1 MVKIYKTPNVYIEEI
16 STLPPSV
23 ATVSTAIPAFIGYT
37 EKALDGKK
45 NLTNKPTLITSLLN
59 YETLFGK
66 AEPTN
71 FNIDVNEDEISIESI
86 PDFKYLMYYALQ
98 IFFDNGGGN
107 CYIVSVGSYTAG
119 KNKKDF
125 EKGLAA
131 LEQEDE
137 PTLILL
143 TDATKLDSEIDQDY
157 YDLCQKALAQCNKL
171 QDRFG
176 IFEVL
181 DGSSDTYDEKKIT
194 DFRNGIGQNYL
205 KYGAAYYPYLQT
217 SLNYY
222 YDDDSVMVKS
232 EGSYFESTFQ
242 GLRINY
248 TGSKSDEPKVEIS
261 ENQESGGGIDFSITD
276 DKILEIKIKKQGETT
291 TEEIITAWDTWEA
304 PEGDRQSFDIEPN
317 VNTIKTQTL
326 TPLDTDFELRLEGMK
341 ISYTGSYSDEPKVQ
355 IIKNESDDIDF
366 NITDDNTLEIKI
378 QNIEYTRVEEHIIE
392 AWNVWEGDRQ
402 NFNIDLGDEV
412 HDDIYIVSA
421 TVTKDEDGTVIK
433 NEDGEDIPLI
443 LPLLPLTTQNFESTI
458 EGLKITYTGSN
469 SDQPN
474 VKIIRNDNN
483 DIDFENIVV
492 NSLTIK
498 IKAEGDTSVEEI
510 TAAWQRRG
518 RSCEG
523 FNIEAGNIQTKTTT
537 PIKSY
542 FESTVEG
549 LKISYRGV
557 KSDKPQVKIIK
568 NSINNIGFNTDG
580 KTLTIKIKAEGDTT
594 VGEII
599 TAWNESE
606 DERQNFEVSSNGDQT
621 QNVAEQ
627 EETFLTLLKS
637 LLRFYTT
644 EPNGIIVTH
653 QGRADK
659 QPKVTI
665 IKGSKNQISFR
676 ITDLTLE
683 ITIKKEGDT
692 TVEEIIDEWEKQT
705 YKKNF
710 EVEQDGDGSAD
721 VVPLST
727 KELGDGHPL
736 SYYKIDNTDFY
747 NQVKTEI
754 DKERIILPPSAAVA
768 GVYAKVDRDR
778 GVWKAPA
785 NVSLVSTIG
794 PTIKINNELQENLN
808 VHSTGKSVNA
818 IRSFTGKGT
827 LVWGARTLAGNDN
840 EWRYIPVRRLFNYIE
855 ESLKK
860 STEFAVF
867 EPNNTITWLKVKSMS
882 ENFLEELWRQGALA
896 GSAPEQA
903 FFVNVGLGTSMTQE
917 DILEGRMIVEIGI
930 AAVRPAEFIILRF
943 SHKLQ
948 EA

>member
-66 AEPTN
+66 AEATY
-71 FNIDVNEDEISIESI
+71 FNIDATEDEISVESTL
-86 PDFKYLMYYALQ
+86 DFKYLMYYALQ

-119 KNKKDF
+119 KSRKDF

-143 TDATKLDSEIDQDY
+143 TDATNLDVSTDY
-157 YDLCQKALAQCNKL
+157 YDLCQQALTQCNKL

-176 IFEVL
+176 IFDVL
-181 DGSSDTYDEKKIT
+181 DGSSDEYNEEKIT

-205 KYGAAYYPYLQT
+205 KYGAAYYPYLQS

-222 YDDDSVMVKS
+222 YTDDSVMVTS
-232 EGSYFESTFQ
+232 EESYFESTFQ

-248 TGSKSDEPKVEIS
+248 TGSNSDEPKVQITRNNEAG
-261 ENQESGGGIDFSITD
+261 QGIDFFISD
-276 DKILEIKIKKQGETT
+276 DKILEITIKSEGETTT

-378 QNIEYTRVEEHIIE
+378 RNIEYTRVGEILE
-392 AWNVWEGDRQ
+392 AWNGWEGDRQ
-402 NFNIDLGDEV
+402 NFNIDLDDEV
-412 HDDIYIVSA
+412 NDNSYMPNEV
-421 TVTKDEDGTVIK
+421 GTSQ
-433 NEDGEDIPLI
+433 IP
-443 LPLLPLTTQNFESTI
+443 PLTTQNFESTI
-458 EGLKITYTGSN
+458 EGLKITNTVSN
-469 SDQPN
+469 SDEPK

-483 DIDFENIVV
+483 DIGFETTTEDKI
-492 NSLTIK
+492 LTIK

-510 TAAWQRRG
+510 TAAWLG
-518 RSCEG
+518 SDISSEG

-537 PIKSY
+537 PLKSY

-557 KSDKPQVKIIK
+557 KSDQPQVQIIK
-568 NSINNIGFNTDG
+568 NESDDIGFNTDG
-580 KTLTIKIKAEGDTT
+580 KTLTIIIKAEGETT
-594 VGEII
+594 VEEVI
-599 TAWNESE
+599 TAWNEWE
-606 DERQNFEVSSNGDQT
+606 DERQNFEISSGGGGEVGVNEG
-621 QNVAEQ
+621 
-627 EETFLTLLKS
+627 TFLTLLKS

-665 IKGSKNQISFR
+665 IKGSKNQISFS

-727 KELGDGHPL
+727 KELADYHPL

-754 DKERIILPPSAAVA
+754 DKERVILPPSAAVA
-768 GVYAKVDRDR
+768 GIYATVDRDR

-785 NVSLVSTIG
+785 NVSLASTIG

-827 LVWGARTLAGNDN
+827 LIWGARTLAGNDN

-867 EPNNTITWLKVKSMS
+867 ESNNTITWLKVKSMS

-903 FFVNVGLGTSMTQE
+903 FFVNVGLGTSMTQQ